1 MSKVQYVAHTV
12 SEITPTT
19 KFLELLL
26 KNGTKLK
33 IDIQGL
39 MKAPIHSDNAWVNI
53 TPILKAYNVKLAH
66 WLRNDSVKEYINLVN
81 DEFFNCC
88 NLQQLKSSVNDE
100 FFNSVNLAQL
110 KSSKLIPFPKSQW
123 YTKEKY
129 EWLNNDCPLIC
140 TRRGKYNSGTYLHKE
155 LFIEFITVLDVKL
168 RREMH
173 KMVMNIIK
181 QADIVK
187 IDRADTKTLFK
198 GLTDT
203 IRDIYIPAQ
212 TSENA
217 KKFAYST
224 LATLCNI
231 KVLGMT
237 AKKYCKINNIEVT
250 KEMISVRDALPKDK
264 LDEIKKVEEHLNG
277 FIKYAGITDYNVLK
291 EKILGITI

>member
-1 MSKVQYVAHTV
+1 
-12 SEITPTT
+12 
-19 KFLELLL
+19 
-26 KNGTKLK
+26 
-33 IDIQGL
+33 

-53 TPILKAYNVKLAH
+53 TPLLKAYNKQLTH
-66 WLRNDSVKEYINLVN
+66 WLRNDNVKEYINLVN
-81 DEFFNCC
+81 DEFFNSC
-88 NLQQLKSSVNDE
+88 NLAQLKSSENDE
-100 FFNSVNLAQL
+100 FLNVSKMRQS

-123 YTKEKY
+123 YTKEKFK
-129 EWLNNDCPLIC
+129 WLNNDCPLIC

-155 LFIEFITVLDVKL
+155 LFIEFITTLDVRL

-173 KMVMNIIK
+173 KMVMAVIR

-203 IRDIYIPAQ
+203 IREIYIPAQ

-217 KKFAYST
+217 VKFAYST

-250 KEMISVRDALPKDK
+250 KDMISIRDALPQDK

-277 FIKYAGITDYNVLK
+277 FIKYAGITDYSILK
-291 EKILGITI
+291 EKLLGITI

>member
-26 KNGTKLK
+26 KNGAKLE

-39 MKAPIHSDNAWVNI
+39 MKAPLYSDNAWVNI
-53 TPILKAYNVKLAH
+53 TPILKAYDVRLHN
-66 WLRNDSVKEYINLVN
+66 WIRNDSVKKYINLVN
-81 DEFFNCC
+81 DEFFN
-88 NLQQLKSSVNDE
+88 LLKMRQLKSSENDR
-100 FFNSVNLAQL
+100 FLNNAKMHDL
-110 KSSKLIPFPKSQW
+110 KSIVPFPKSQW
-123 YTKEKY
+123 YTKDKN

-155 LFIEFITVLDVKL
+155 LFIEFITVLDVRL

-203 IRDIYIPAQ
+203 IRDIYIPTQ

-217 KKFAYST
+217 RKFAYST

-250 KEMISVRDALPKDK
+250 KDMISVRDALPKEK

-277 FIKYAGITDYNVLK
+277 FIKYAGITDYNTLK